1 MSHYLTAE
9 ERYKLEAWLAA
20 KQPVAWIAQQLG
32 KCRQTIYNEL
42 HRGTYLHTID
52 YKDVPRYSAEKG
64 QDVLRR
70 NSAHKGRGLKI
81 ADDIAYSNFLEKKIL
96 AEKRSPAA
104 ALAEARAEGFQT
116 SISVSTLYNYI
127 SSELFISL
135 TDADL
140 PEKAK
145 RKPRRKAGKPKI
157 AHKDLPSIE
166 SRPESINNREEYGH
180 WELDL
185 VVGPQGERH
194 CLMTLTERKS
204 REEIIIKL
212 PNRKAKTI
220 RKAFNKLEK
229 ETENFKEKFK
239 SITTDNGSEFMEY
252 DKLIKS
258 IYGGKRFQMYYCH
271 SYASWEKGTNET
283 HNRMIRRFFPKGTNF
298 ATVTRKQVQEVQDW
312 MNNYP
317 RKILGW
323 KTPLQVASTA

>member
-1 MSHYLTAE
+1 MSHYMTAE
-9 ERYKLEAWLAA
+9 ERIRLEAWRAA
-20 KQPVAWIAQQLG
+20 KMPVAWIARQLG

-42 HRGTYLHTID
+42 HRGTYLHTVD
-52 YKDVPRYSAEKG
+52 YRDVPRYSAAKG
-64 QDVLRR
+64 QDVLQR

-81 ADDIAYSNFLEKKIL
+81 GNDIAFANFLEKKIL
-96 AEKRSPAA
+96 EEKRSPAA
-104 ALAEARAEGFQT
+104 ALAEASAKGFRT

-127 SSELFISL
+127 SADLFVTL

-140 PEKAK
+140 LEKTK
-145 RKPRRKAGKPKI
+145 RKPRKKSAAPKV
-157 AHKDLPSIE
+157 AHKNLPSIDT
-166 SRPESINNREEYGH
+166 RPDAINDREEYGH

-185 VVGPQGERH
+185 VVGPQGRRH
-194 CLMTLTERKS
+194 CLMTLTERLS

-229 ETENFKEKFK
+229 ETNNFKEKFK

-252 DKLIKS
+252 NKLIKS
-258 IYGGKRFQMYYCH
+258 INGGKRFDIYYCH
-271 SYASWEKGTNET
+271 SYASWEKGTNEN
-283 HNRMIRRFFPKGTNF
+283 HNRMIRRFFPKGTDF
-298 ATVTRKQVQEVQDW
+298 ATVTRKRVQEVQDW

-323 KTPLQVASTA
+323 KTPLQVASAA